1 MPRLNFTVRNIDKL
15 TFDPRKGPVDY
26 FDTNTRGL
34 GIRVGQFTKTF
45 FAKADVV
52 DSTTKKGYRTVRKV
66 LGRFGEITLEQARK
80 LFMGYDDK
88 EEGFVPGLRL
98 VLKREKV
105 KINGSDVTL
114 EQMLEAYFHERR
126 TSEGRDYK
134 LSTVKGY
141 TRIVSRHFDSWLT
154 LTLPQVAKF
163 APDIVIERYRESE
176 VNHGPY
182 GARNAFVMLSAII
195 NYAIV
200 KYPAAIATNPL
211 NVLRFGKHMKKI
223 QARTERL
230 EGKEFTIFYQGI
242 QKFNENIRDCYLF
255 CLYHG
260 LRSQEAATLRWEYVN
275 LDRLTLTIPDTKNR
289 RPLYAPLC
297 RQSLEIL
304 ERRLAQR
311 EEGCPFVFP
320 AVKTVRY
327 STNKTGHV
335 RLMATAL
342 KLNTGLDITVHGLRR
357 TFITTARRLK
367 IFEDADRLTNH
378 VDSSISGRHYDATD
392 VEDLRRPLQTIANE
406 LERLMK
412 EGAAKVLQLH

>member
-1 MPRLNFTVRNIDKL
+1 MPKIKFTKSTLEKL
-15 TFDPRKGPVDY
+15 AAPPGERVDY
-26 FDTNTRGL
+26 FDTETRGL
-34 GIRVGQFTKTF
+34 GLRVGNSSKTF
-45 FAKADVV
+45 FVKV
-52 DSTTKKGYRTVRKV
+52 DIRDAGSKTGYRSVRKT

-80 LFMGYDDK
+80 EIQGYDDRDK
-88 EEGFVPGLRL
+88 GFVPGVRL
-98 VLKREKV
+98 EIKRGQTKMH
-105 KINGSDVTL
+105 GSDVTL
-114 EQMLEAYFHERR
+114 AQMLEAYFLEKK
-126 TSEGRDYK
+126 TAEGNSYK
-134 LSTVKGY
+134 PSTVRGY
-141 TRIVSRHFDSWLT
+141 TNIVTRHFETWLSLPLAEIGK
-154 LTLPQVAKF
+154 LTPEV
-163 APDIVIERYRESE
+163 VIDRYRQAEIG
-176 VNHGPY
+176 HGPY
-182 GARNAFVMLSAII
+182 GARNAFVMLAAII
-195 NYAIV
+195 NYARV
-200 KYPAAIATNPL
+200 KYPGVVATNPL
-211 NVLRFGKHMKKI
+211 AVLRFGKHMKKI

-230 EGKEFTIFYQGI
+230 EGKEFGIFYQGI

-342 KLNTGLDITVHGLRR
+342 KLNTGLNITVHGLRR

-378 VDSSISGRHYDATD
+378 VDSTISGRHYDATD
-392 VEDLRRPLQTIANE
+392 VEDLRRPLQTIAGE

-412 EGAAKVLQLH
+412 EGTAKVLQLH